1 MKHEFLERR
10 SYAVTNP
17 GQEPFNITL
26 RGRNLWTML
35 QLIKAG
41 SMGCT
46 PIDNPAPRLSAYV
59 HRLREM
65 GVAIETLIEKH
76 GGPFAGWHGRYV
88 LLSKVE
94 PINGSEGAA

>member
-1 MKHEFLERR
+1 MKPDFRARR

-26 RGRNLWTML
+26 RGRNLWTMQ
-35 QLIKAG
+35 QLVKAG
-41 SMGCT
+41 RIGCT
-46 PIDNPAPRLSAYV
+46 PIDNPAPRWSGYV
-59 HRLREM
+59 HNLREL
-65 GVAIETLIEKH
+65 GVAIETLTEKH
-76 GGPFAGWHGRYV
+76 DGPFEGWHGRYV